1 MEIIDNVNKTL
12 KEDLTT
18 EIHKGSKVS
27 IAAACF
33 SIYAFAEL
41 KKELKN
47 VVGNYFTIKLLAECS
62 QDDLFTQERKIKV
75 MLFAGSTLVNGNMIY
90 SIKPGEA
97 IDMEYELT
105 NGIDKVVIADK
116 NTAAQID
123 SCEIKKSSSRDIDDL
138 F

>member
-1 MEIIDNVNKTL
+1 
-12 KEDLTT
+12 
-18 EIHKGSKVS
+18 
-27 IAAACF
+27 
-33 SIYAFAEL
+33 
-41 KKELKN
+41 
-47 VVGNYFTIKLLAECS
+47 
-62 QDDLFTQERKIKV
+62 

-97 IDMEYELT
+97 INMEYELT

-123 SCEIKKSSSRDIDDL
+123 CCEIKKSSSRDIDDL

>member
-1 MEIIDNVNKTL
+1 
-12 KEDLTT
+12 
-18 EIHKGSKVS
+18 
-27 IAAACF
+27 
-33 SIYAFAEL
+33 
-41 KKELKN
+41 
-47 VVGNYFTIKLLAECS
+47 
-62 QDDLFTQERKIKV
+62 

-97 IDMEYELT
+97 INMEYELT

>member
-1 MEIIDNVNKTL
+1 M
-12 KEDLTT
+12 
-18 EIHKGSKVS
+18 
-27 IAAACF
+27 
-33 SIYAFAEL
+33 
-41 KKELKN
+41 
-47 VVGNYFTIKLLAECS
+47 
-62 QDDLFTQERKIKV
+62 
-75 MLFAGSTLVNGNMIY
+75 NGNMIY

-97 IDMEYELT
+97 INMEYELT